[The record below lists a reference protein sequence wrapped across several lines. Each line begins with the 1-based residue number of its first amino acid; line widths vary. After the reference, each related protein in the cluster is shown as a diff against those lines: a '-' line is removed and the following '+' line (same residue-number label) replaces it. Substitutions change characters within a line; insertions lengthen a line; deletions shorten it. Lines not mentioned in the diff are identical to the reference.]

1 MVFKQFVRPLLF
13 RGDPEQMHDSMS
25 GMLALAGKY
34 SPVRSAVKSVFSY
47 SHPMLETTV
56 AGIRFPNPVGLAPGF
71 DKHCRLIG
79 IIPAFGFG
87 CIEVGTI
94 TARAQEGNPKPR
106 LFRLVADK
114 ALINRMGF
122 NNPGADVIRE
132 RLKPVRK
139 NIPLGINIGKS
150 KVVPLADAVDDYLY
164 SFDRLAEFADYIVVN
179 VSSPNTPGLRELQ
192 EKEHLLKLLRALQKK
207 NISKKP
213 LFVKIAPDL
222 TFDQVDDV
230 IDVCMKTRLA
240 GIIATNTAVSR
251 DGLKT
256 MTHEVGGLSGKP
268 LREKATS
275 FVRHIHSATDG
286 KLAIIGVGGVFT
298 ARDAYEM
305 IKAGASLVQ
314 IYTSFIY
321 EGPMVAKRINQGL
334 VKMMKKD
341 GLKSVGEVVG
351 STSSL

>member
-1 MVFKQFVRPLLF
+1 MVFKQIIRPFLF
-13 RGDPEQMHDSMS
+13 RGDPERMHDSLS
-25 GMLALAGKY
+25 RILARAGKY
-34 SPVRSAVKSVFSY
+34 GAVRNAVRSAFTY

-71 DKHCRLIG
+71 DKHCTLID

-87 CIEVGTI
+87 FIEVGTI

-132 RLKPVRK
+132 RLKSVRK

-164 SFDRLAEFADYIVVN
+164 SFDRLAEFADYVAVN

-240 GIIATNTAVSR
+240 GIISTNTTVSR

-256 MTHEVGGLSGKP
+256 ITHEVGGLSGKP
-268 LREKATS
+268 LREKANL
-275 FVRHIHSATDG
+275 FVQHIHSRT
-286 KLAIIGVGGVFT
+286 KLPIIGVGGIFT
-298 ARDAYEM
+298 ARDAYEK

-321 EGPMVAKRINQGL
+321 EGPMVVKRINQGL

-341 GLKSVGEVVG
+341 GLESVGGAVG
-351 STSSL
+351 SGN